1 MSCVSITLLLCL
13 ATMLLAHVTC
23 QTVGRLL
30 CTCLKTS
37 EAVLHKEDIKSYKIH
52 KADICHI
59 DAIEF
64 KTVSGLTFCS
74 NPQKPWVKRAI
85 EFVDK
90 KWSALET
97 TAHLLNSAPTSKTT
111 LTWPA
116 TARDVT
122 TGMTMDK

>member
-1 MSCVSITLLLCL
+1 ITFKNQNTPFYGTYFCKNKHLYIMLYFHAKLLLL
-13 ATMLLAHVTC
+13 YIY
-23 QTVGRLL
+23 R
-30 CTCLKTS
+30 
-37 EAVLHKEDIKSYKIH
+37 
-52 KADICHI
+52 
-59 DAIEF
+59 F

-111 LTWPA
+111 LTL
-116 TARDVT
+116 
-122 TGMTMDK
+122 DKASNWNG